1 MPNNKQRLIW
11 DWLIKIQMTNLVI
24 LSLEVSSLVQCWHQY
39 LRFKRG
45 DFYPFLEW
53 QILRASLLI
62 LTACQTFP
70 LTGPPKQ
77 VLNYLTL
84 KVCGVQT
91 ELLFLFHP
99 ILVLPKKYLMTW
111 AMQIQTKT
119 LVLYPDV
126 PCLLIQPSS
135 NPPLYTFNT
144 ASKCF
149 SCYFTLLYNVT
160 SI

>member
-1 MPNNKQRLIW
+1 MGLTNKNTDDKSRDTVPW
-11 DWLIKIQMTNLVI
+11 SI
-24 LSLEVSSLVQCWHQY
+24 LAGTMLTPISSFQTGW
-39 LRFKRG
+39 
-45 DFYPFLEW
+45 FYPFLEW

-99 ILVLPKKYLMTW
+99 ILVLPKKYLSTW

-119 LVLYPDV
+119 IVLYPDV